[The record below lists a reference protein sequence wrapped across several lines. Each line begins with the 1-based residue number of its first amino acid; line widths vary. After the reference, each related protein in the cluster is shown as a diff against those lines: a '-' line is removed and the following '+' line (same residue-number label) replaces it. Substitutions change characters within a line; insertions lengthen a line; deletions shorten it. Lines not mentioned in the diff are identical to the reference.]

1 MRWFLRPRAFR
12 TVWILALSG
21 FVFSG
26 IARSAET
33 GDSLALAIILTRH
46 GVRSPLQTNET
57 LNAYSAQPW
66 PKWEVAPGV
75 QTARGNALMAAMG
88 DYYHQYLTDAG
99 ALTGDAAVDGPHV
112 FIRSDND
119 QRTVETGRIIGKSL
133 VLAGEP
139 EVNAMEAGKVDP
151 LFQPVRAGVGHPDS
165 ALGVAA
171 VLGRMGGDPNR
182 VDTAYATELA
192 RLKGVLFG
200 PGGPPSGNASL
211 EGPTTVVPGTPNSVV
226 TLAGPLRTA
235 LQCIE
240 AFTLEYAEGMPASDV
255 GWGRVDERTLGDL
268 LVLHGLFFDL
278 TQRTFYPA
286 QVQGSNLLSHIVDTM
301 EQATLVQPVPGA
313 IGPVGERVLVL
324 AGHDTNIANIGGMLN
339 LNWWLPGS
347 QANPVLPGGAL
358 LFELWRHGGEP
369 GTYTVRVSY
378 VGESLA
384 QLRAGAPLS
393 LNAPPARSPIFIPG
407 CSGSAPGYGA
417 PLPAFVRAARKVI
430 DPGFIAEEP

>member
-1 MRWFLRPRAFR
+1 MTPLPRPRAFR
-12 TVWILALSG
+12 TVGILALA
-21 FVFSG
+21 G
-26 IARSAET
+26 ILITGAVRAAET

-46 GVRSPLQTNET
+46 GVRSPLQTNEV
-57 LNAYSAQPW
+57 LDAFAAQPW

-88 DYYHQYLTDAG
+88 DYYHQYLADVG
-99 ALTGDAAVDGPHV
+99 ALTGDAAVDGPRV
-112 FIRSDND
+112 FIRADND
-119 QRTVETGRIIGKSL
+119 QRTLETGRIIGKSL

-139 EVNAMEAGKVDP
+139 EVNALEPGKVDP
-151 LFQPVRAGVGHPDS
+151 LFQPVRAGIGHPDA

-171 VLGRMGGDPNR
+171 VLGRMGGDPKR
-182 VDTAYATELA
+182 VDAAYATDLA
-192 RLKGVLFG
+192 HLKGVLFG
-200 PGGPPSGNASL
+200 SGGPPAGNTSL
-211 EGPTTVVPGTPNSVV
+211 DGSTTVAPGLPGSVV

-235 LQCIE
+235 VQCIE
-240 AFTLEYAEGMPASDV
+240 ALTLEYAEGMPASDV

-301 EQATLVQPVPGA
+301 EQATLAQPVPGA
-313 IGPVGERVLVL
+313 LGPVGERVVVL
-324 AGHDTNIANIGGMLN
+324 AGHDTNIANLGGMLD

-369 GTYTVRVSY
+369 ATYTVRVSY
-378 VGESLA
+378 VGETLA
-384 QLRAGAPLS
+384 QLRAGAPVS
-393 LNAPPARSPIFIPG
+393 LNAPPGRSPIFIPG

-417 PLPAFVRAARKVI
+417 PLPSFVRTARKVI
-430 DPGFIAEEP
+430 DPSFIAEEP